1 MALFE
6 GYERRIDQINAVLNS
21 YGISS
26 IEEAEKITKD
36 AGLDVYEQVKKI
48 QPICFENA
56 CWAYTVGAA
65 IAIKKGCTRAADA
78 AAAIGEGLQAFCI
91 PGSVADHRKVGLGHG
106 NLGKMLLEEETECFC
121 FLAGHESFA
130 AAEGAIGIA
139 EKANKVRQKP
149 LRVIL
154 NGLGKDAAQIISR
167 INGFTFVETQYD
179 YKAAKLNV
187 VYEKPY
193 SNGLRATVKCYLVH
207 RTGALS
213 VVNLIVFVNGEYLNT
228 FRADGII
235 ISTPT
240 GSTGYNMS
248 AGGPIVDPKASMIII
263 TPINAHNLNSRS
275 IVIGAEDEVMIEIG
289 ERRSQKDETV
299 EVSFDGDNAVGLE
312 VGDKFLIR
320 KADSTTRICKL
331 NNMSFLEILRKK
343 MKAYT

>member
-1 MALFE
+1 MENWTNNMKHFLIITNAFKDKNLKLTNE
-6 GYERRIDQINAVLNS
+6 IKGY
-21 YGISS
+21 
-26 IEEAEKITKD
+26 IEKKGGNCQCFTSTGDDAKHAAPEAD
-36 AGLDVYEQVKKI
+36 
-48 QPICFENA
+48 
-56 CWAYTVGAA
+56 A
-65 IAIKKGCTRAADA
+65 IA
-78 AAAIGEGLQAFCI
+78 Q
-91 PGSVADHRKVGLGHG
+91 
-106 NLGKMLLEEETECFC
+106 ETECVLVLGGDGTLIRAASKLVEQNMALIGVNLGTLGYLC
-121 FLAGHESFA
+121 ELEESNVFA
-130 AAEGAIGIA
+130 AVDELMEEHYTVEKRMMLCGYGIKQS
-139 EKANKVRQKP
+139 EKTERKVA
-149 LRVIL
+149 LNDIVI
-154 NGLGKDAAQIISR
+154 
-167 INGFTFVETQYD
+167 
-179 YKAAKLNV
+179 
-187 VYEKPY
+187 
-193 SNGLRATVKCYLVH
+193 H

>member
-1 MALFE
+1 MENWTNNMKHFLIITNAFKDKNLKLTNE
-6 GYERRIDQINAVLNS
+6 IKGY
-21 YGISS
+21 
-26 IEEAEKITKD
+26 IEKKGGSCQCFTSTGDDAKHAAPEAD
-36 AGLDVYEQVKKI
+36 
-48 QPICFENA
+48 
-56 CWAYTVGAA
+56 A
-65 IAIKKGCTRAADA
+65 IA
-78 AAAIGEGLQAFCI
+78 Q
-91 PGSVADHRKVGLGHG
+91 
-106 NLGKMLLEEETECFC
+106 ETECVLVLGGDGTLIRAASKLVEQNMALIGVNLGTLGYLC
-121 FLAGHESFA
+121 ELEESNVFTA
-130 AAEGAIGIA
+130 VDELM
-139 EKANKVRQKP
+139 EEHYTVERKVA
-149 LRVIL
+149 LNDIVI
-154 NGLGKDAAQIISR
+154 
-167 INGFTFVETQYD
+167 
-179 YKAAKLNV
+179 
-187 VYEKPY
+187 
-193 SNGLRATVKCYLVH
+193 H